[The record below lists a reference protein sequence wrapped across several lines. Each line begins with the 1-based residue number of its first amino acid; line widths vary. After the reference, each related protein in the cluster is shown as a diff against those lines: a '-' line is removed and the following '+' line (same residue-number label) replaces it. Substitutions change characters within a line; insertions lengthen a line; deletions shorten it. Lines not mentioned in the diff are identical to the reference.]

1 MGYFNL
7 WRHQT
12 VLGPTAGGWLLIA
25 LFLLMR
31 PMSVKAAL
39 NIEIIGSG
47 ETQTPIA
54 VVPFAGESALPQQV
68 SRIVAADLQRS
79 GLFKLISTDGVSP
92 LPHQLGEVKFPDWVA
107 RGAEA
112 LVIGAISRRADGQL
126 TVQFRLLDPIRQ
138 TQLAG
143 FSYTAVPAQL
153 RYVAHRI
160 ADVIYQKLTGT
171 PGVFGTRIAYV
182 LKVGQ
187 RYALR
192 VADADGYNARTVL
205 ASREPI
211 ISPAWSPDGTQLAYV
226 SFEHDRPMVYVQ
238 TLATGRR
245 RALAAFK
252 GNNSAPAWSPNGKQ
266 LAVVLTLSGHSQIYI
281 INVNGSGLHRLTHSQ
296 SIDTEPN
303 WSPDGQTI
311 LFTSDRGGSPQI
323 YRIPAAGGHAVR
335 LTFDGNYNVTP
346 RYSPDGRSFT
356 FIHRMNGQFHTAIQ
370 EIANGQ
376 LQVLTQTPLDESP
389 SFAPNG
395 KMVLYA
401 TDVNG
406 RGVLAA
412 VSSDGRANYRLTVQY
427 GDVREPAWGPYLN
440 NQ

>member
-1 MGYFNL
+1 MGHFNS
-7 WRHQT
+7 WRRR
-12 VLGPTAGGWLLIA
+12 AGLLAAGCWLLTA
-25 LFLLMR
+25 VFLLAR
-31 PMSVKAAL
+31 PVPAKAAL

-68 SRIVAADLQRS
+68 GRIVAADLQRS
-79 GLFKLISTDGVSP
+79 GLFKLVRTDGVSP
-92 LPHQLGEVKFPDWVA
+92 LPHQLDEVKFPDWVA

-112 LVIGAISRRADGQL
+112 LVIGTISPQADGRL
-126 TVQFRLLDPIRQ
+126 NIQFRLLDPVRQ

-143 FSYTAVPAQL
+143 FSYTAAPAQL

-160 ADVIYQKLTGT
+160 ADVIYQKLTGA
-171 PGVFGTRIAYV
+171 PGVFSTRIAYV
-182 LKVGQ
+182 LKVGR
-187 RYALR
+187 RYALQ

-211 ISPAWSPDGTQLAYV
+211 ISPAWSPDGARLAYV
-226 SFEHDRPMVYVQ
+226 SFEHDRPVVYVQ
-238 TLATGRR
+238 TLATGQR

-252 GNNSAPAWSPNGKQ
+252 GNNSAPAWSPDGKQ

-281 INVNGSGLHRLTHSQ
+281 LNADGSGLRRLTHSQ
-296 SIDTEPN
+296 SIDTEPD

-323 YRIPAAGGHAVR
+323 YRIPVAGGEAAR
-335 LTFDGNYNVTP
+335 LTFDGHYNVTP
-346 RYSPDGRSFT
+346 RYSPDGKSFT
-356 FIHRMNGQFHTAIQ
+356 FIHRMDGQFHTAIQ
-370 EIANGQ
+370 EIASGQ
-376 LQVLTQTPLDESP
+376 LQILTQTPLDESP

-412 VSSDGRANYRLTVQY
+412 VSSDGRVNYRLTVQH